1 MAREL
6 KVRPDG
12 QTVNVTL
19 DASVV
24 AQLDEVSE
32 KLSESLGFR
41 VSPSNAVRHLIK
53 RFNNEKLVDKDV
65 DRRRRL

>member
-41 VSPSNAVRHLIK
+41 VSRSNAVRHLIK
-53 RFNNEKLVDKDV
+53 RFNNEK
-65 DRRRRL
+65 